1 MKVPVK
7 INSDKYDNRQQNFII
22 FKVTVTVKVG
32 QTVVKA
38 IAQLF
43 NSQITYACSAQPADI
58 FARALLSALLQNSL
72 TYLKMYGVLIIL
84 ELF

>member
-1 MKVPVK
+1 MTS
-7 INSDKYDNRQQNFII
+7 NDNRQQNFII

-43 NSQITYACSAQPADI
+43 NSQITYACFAQSADI
-58 FARALLSALLQNSL
+58 FARALLSVLLQNLL
-72 TYLKMYGVLIIL
+72 TYLKMHGGLIIL